1 MMGRIVTLQER
12 KDLEAGR
19 RAEAAGKV
27 MTKLR
32 DYAASHGGRF
42 VVFGSAAR
50 GAMRH
55 DSDIDIWADFP
66 LEGELGAVS
75 FAEDVCALEGLP
87 CDILFCGTPK
97 AAFKDLIRDDMVVLQ

>member
-1 MMGRIVTLQER
+1 MGKIVTRQER
-12 KDLEAGR
+12 EDREAGR
-19 RAEAAGKV
+19 RAEAADTV
-27 MTKLR
+27 MTMLR

-42 VVFGSAAR
+42 VVFGTAAR

-87 CDILFCGTPK
+87 CDILYCGTPK